1 MAERKQMKQYS
12 DKVFPL
18 IEADKLIRDE
28 WKRCRLKAKALWIK
42 RKVLRPAFR
51 NAEIWEDFKSK
62 WKQILED
69 HGKQKLPPQR
79 CLFTEPDLFDEL
91 DDLMDRKMDE
101 IGMSG
106 YKTEDALRID
116 IGVSG
121 DKVVHE
127 SEDQ

>member
-1 MAERKQMKQYS
+1 MTKKVKQYS
-12 DKVFPL
+12 DKVVPL
-18 IEADKLIRDE
+18 IEADQMIRNE

-51 NAEIWEDFKSK
+51 GQDIWEDFTEE
-62 WKQILED
+62 WQQILED

-106 YKTEDALRID
+106 YKTEDDLVVD
-116 IGVSG
+116 IAVSG
-121 DKVVHE
+121 DKVVDE
-127 SEDQ
+127 SQDN